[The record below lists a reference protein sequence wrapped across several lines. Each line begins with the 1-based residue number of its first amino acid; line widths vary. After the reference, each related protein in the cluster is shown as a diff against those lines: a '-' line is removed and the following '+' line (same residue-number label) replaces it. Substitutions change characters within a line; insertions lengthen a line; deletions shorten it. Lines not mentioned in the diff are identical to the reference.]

1 MLLVVHW
8 DSRDCKLWS
17 PENLWAKVEP
27 EKMPKVL
34 WPTSGVGG
42 LGGLGGK
49 ASPALRRLW
58 TLPFNQE
65 FKLSLS
71 NLKLTWKNWGIELV
85 AVPIRSSCTRKAAFI
100 EISLGMIGV
109 AYMQMYQTARAP
121 QRLCDLQCFHSI
133 RFFMNTNTL
142 HLQCLLTTS
151 IGHITWSAVY
161 LCDTMLTSN
170 CDLLWAWNMLK
181 HSADP

>member
-1 MLLVVHW
+1 MLLVAHR

-17 PENLWAKVEP
+17 LENLWAKVEP

-34 WPTSGVGG
+34 WPTSGGG
-42 LGGLGGK
+42 GWLGWQGF
-49 ASPALRRLW
+49 SSS
-58 TLPFNQE
+58 
-65 FKLSLS
+65 KLSLS
-71 NLKLTWKNWGIELV
+71 NLKLTWRNWGIELV

-121 QRLCDLQCFHSI
+121 QRSCDLQCFHSI
-133 RFFMNTNTL
+133 RFLMNTNTL

-151 IGHITWSAVY
+151 IGHIAWSAVY

-181 HSADP
+181 HWADN